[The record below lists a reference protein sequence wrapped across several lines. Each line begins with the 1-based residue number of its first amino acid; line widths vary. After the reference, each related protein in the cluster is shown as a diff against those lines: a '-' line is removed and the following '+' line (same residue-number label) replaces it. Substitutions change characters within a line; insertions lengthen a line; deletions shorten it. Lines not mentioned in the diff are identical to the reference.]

1 MVAVAD
7 VDREAGEATVAE
19 VERLGGSGLM
29 LEADV
34 ADSSDCR
41 RVVEATV
48 ERFGGVDILFNN
60 VGIQPPA
67 SYTNVEDTSEAM
79 WDRIIGVNLKS
90 CFLMSKYAIPEL
102 RKRGGGV
109 IINTASVQGLQSQP
123 LVPPYAASKGGDTLA
138 HAPDVARLRQGT
150 TSASLAV
157 CPGSID
163 TPMLRAAAGVAGG
176 DPDDVVDAW
185 GAAHPIGRVGTGQD
199 IANAVLFLA
208 SDKASFMTGENVN
221 VDGGL
226 HGARRLGHCGERLIP
241 NGTYSSAP
249 SDCLSLSNRP
259 SGFLRAWPEPSSK
272 VSASCV
278 RSSRCSSVRDLGVS
292 TITVTS

>member
-1 MVAVAD
+1 MSSFDGKVVIITGGALGIGQATAWEFAKEGAKVTVAD
-7 VDREAGEATVAE
+7 VNREAGEATVVE
-19 VERLGGSGLM
+19 VERLGGQGLM

-34 ADSSDCR
+34 SDSSDCK
-41 RVVEATV
+41 RVVETTV

-67 SYTNVEDTSEAM
+67 SYVNVEDTPESM

-90 CFLMSKYAIPEL
+90 CFLMSKYSIPQM
-102 RKRGGGV
+102 RVRGGGV

-123 LVPPYAASKGGDTLA
+123 LVPPYAASKGGILSLT
-138 HAPDVARLRQGT
+138 RQM
-150 TSASLAV
+150 SLDYAKDNIRVLAV

-163 TPMLRAAAGVAGG
+163 TPMLRAAAGVVGG
-176 DPDDVVDAW
+176 DPDEVVGQW

-221 VDGGL
+221 VDGGYMAL
-226 HGARRLGHCGERLIP
+226 GAWA
-241 NGTYSSAP
+241 TA
-249 SDCLSLSNRP
+249 
-259 SGFLRAWPEPSSK
+259 A
-272 VSASCV
+272 
-278 RSSRCSSVRDLGVS
+278 RD
-292 TITVTS
+292 

>member
-7 VDREAGEATVAE
+7 VNREAGEATVAE
-19 VERLGGSGLM
+19 VERLGGEGLM
-29 LEADV
+29 VEAD
-34 ADSSDCR
+34 ASDSSDCK
-41 RVVEATV
+41 RVVEAAA

-67 SYTNVEDTSEAM
+67 SYVNVEDTPEAM

-90 CFLMSKYAIPEL
+90 CFLMSKYAIPEM

-123 LVPPYAASKGGDTLA
+123 LVPPYAASKGGILSLT
-138 HAPDVARLRQGT
+138 RQM
-150 TSASLAV
+150 SLDYAKDNIRVLAV

-163 TPMLRAAAGVAGG
+163 TPMLRAAAGVMGG
-176 DPDDVVDAW
+176 DADEVVGQW

-221 VDGGL
+221 VDGGYMAL
-226 HGARRLGHCGERLIP
+226 GAWA
-241 NGTYSSAP
+241 TA
-249 SDCLSLSNRP
+249 
-259 SGFLRAWPEPSSK
+259 A
-272 VSASCV
+272 
-278 RSSRCSSVRDLGVS
+278 RD
-292 TITVTS
+292 

>member
-1 MVAVAD
+1 M
-7 VDREAGEATVAE
+7 AE
-19 VERLGGSGLM
+19 VERLGGEGLM
-29 LEADV
+29 LQADV
-34 ADSSDCR
+34 SDSSDCR

-67 SYTNVEDTSEAM
+67 SYVNVEDTPEAM

-90 CFLMSKYAIPEL
+90 CFLMSKYAIPEM
-102 RKRGGGV
+102 RKRCGGV

-123 LVPPYAASKGGDTLA
+123 LVPPYAASKGGILSLT
-138 HAPDVARLRQGT
+138 RQM
-150 TSASLAV
+150 SLDYAKDNIRVLAV

-163 TPMLRAAAGVAGG
+163 TPMLRAAAGVVGG
-176 DPDDVVDAW
+176 DPEEVVGQW

-221 VDGGL
+221 VDGGYMAL
-226 HGARRLGHCGERLIP
+226 GAWA
-241 NGTYSSAP
+241 TA
-249 SDCLSLSNRP
+249 
-259 SGFLRAWPEPSSK
+259 A
-272 VSASCV
+272 
-278 RSSRCSSVRDLGVS
+278 RD
-292 TITVTS
+292 